1 MDKLY
6 RLEFNVK
13 QQCFHFADARDIP
26 NTFGWFTVSENM
38 TEKEYM
44 IYECFLKRDFKE
56 KYSKEYILKSIS
68 QLKVFWKELLNINL
82 NIQ

>member
-13 QQCFHFADARDIP
+13 QQCFHFADETNMA
-26 NTFGWFTVSENM
+26 NTFGWFTVAEFMS
-38 TEKEYM
+38 EKEYK
-44 IYECFLKRDFKE
+44 IYECFLKRNFKE

-68 QLKVFWKELLNINL
+68 ELRVFWKELLDNNL

>member
-13 QQCFHFADARDIP
+13 QQCFHFADARDIA
-26 NTFGWFTVSENM
+26 NTFGWFTVAEYM
-38 TEKEYM
+38 TEKEYI

-56 KYSKEYILKSIS
+56 KYSKEYILKSIT
-68 QLKVFWKELLNINL
+68 QLRVFCKELLDKNL